1 MTAKKRILLLTTGGT
16 IASVPGG
23 EGLEPRRSEVMER
36 ELEQLRTYYDISVKD
51 VICLDSS
58 NIRPEEWQL
67 IARHIFED
75 RAGYDGIVVSHGTDT
90 MAYTASA
97 VTFMLP
103 NIDVPV
109 VFTGSQLPLTD
120 MLSDGPDNLRT
131 AFAMAASGAP
141 GVFLAFDRKVMLGC
155 RAVKVRASGFSAF
168 ESVNARYAAL
178 VSNRGLVVDTDVL
191 PRRTGES
198 KLLSDISKE
207 VFLLKLT
214 PGLNPAIF
222 DMLAATENA
231 VMEVPDG
238 SIDFENVSFRYSA
251 TAKHRALKEV
261 NLHIPSGATV
271 GILGGTGSSKTTL
284 VQLIPRLYDVSEGTL
299 KVGGIDVRKYDLEV
313 LRDNVAMVLQKNEL
327 FSGTIKENL
336 RWGNPNATDEELV
349 HACRLAC
356 ADEFIRS
363 FPDGYD
369 THIEQGGTNVSGG
382 QKQRLCI
389 ARALL
394 KKPKILILDD
404 STSAVD
410 TRTDA
415 MIRQAFREEIPG
427 TTKLIIAQRIASVQD
442 ADIIVVLDNGMV
454 KDVGTHESL
463 LASSKIY
470 QEVYYSQQKG
480 GEE

>member
-1 MTAKKRILLLTTGGT
+1 MTAKKKILLLTTGGT

-67 IARHIFED
+67 IARHVFED

-103 NIDVPV
+103 NIDIPV

-178 VSNRGLVVDTDVL
+178 VSNRGLVVNADVL
-191 PRRTGES
+191 HRRTGES
-198 KLLSDISKE
+198 RLLSDISKE

-214 PGLNPAIF
+214 PGLNPAVF
-222 DMLAATENA
+222 DMLAAMGYKGIVIEAFGLGGVN
-231 VMEVPDG
+231 VLHRGLRGIHRCVEDG
-238 SIDFENVSFRYSA
+238 VSVVVTTQCLYDSA
-251 TAKHRALKEV
+251 DLQVYQVGSKLLELGVIQGRDIRGRHDQAHVGDRSG
-261 NLHIPSGATV
+261 HGSGAGFGAVQPESRGRGHRLTLPDKV
-271 GILGGTGSSKTTL
+271 RRLPYGSHLCYRPPEPGHGFHRGGYFLCG
-284 VQLIPRLYDVSEGTL
+284 
-299 KVGGIDVRKYDLEV
+299 
-313 LRDNVAMVLQKNEL
+313 A
-327 FSGTIKENL
+327 
-336 RWGNPNATDEELV
+336 A
-349 HACRLAC
+349 
-356 ADEFIRS
+356 
-363 FPDGYD
+363 
-369 THIEQGGTNVSGG
+369 
-382 QKQRLCI
+382 QRLRG
-389 ARALL
+389 AG
-394 KKPKILILDD
+394 
-404 STSAVD
+404 V
-410 TRTDA
+410 
-415 MIRQAFREEIPG
+415 
-427 TTKLIIAQRIASVQD
+427 
-442 ADIIVVLDNGMV
+442 
-454 KDVGTHESL
+454 
-463 LASSKIY
+463 
-470 QEVYYSQQKG
+470 
-480 GEE
+480 